1 MANTIVSISH
11 PTPFNLGIE
20 GTARRRNE
28 AVNLL
33 VGFLRGLVSGTYK
46 GTALTINAGT
56 SSDALAASSGTVTLA
71 GFVALDT
78 VTATIN
84 GVAITVAYVSSNNNT
99 AALLAA
105 AINASTNA
113 LVRYLV
119 SATVSGG
126 VVTITALQPGI
137 TGNTITLAASSTG
150 TGTATASGARLTGGV
165 GGSNAPVVV
174 TL

>member
-56 SSDALAASSGTVTLA
+56 SSSALASATGTVTLA
-71 GFVALDT
+71 AGSSGDY
-78 VTATIN
+78 TATIN
-84 GVAITVAYVSSNNNT
+84 GVAVTVTYDTSLSNT

-105 AINASTNA
+105 EINASTDP
-113 LVRYLV
+113 LVQYLV
-119 SATVSGG
+119 SAVAVGP
-126 VVTITALQPGI
+126 VVAIVALQPGI
-137 TGNTITLAASSTG
+137 TGNTITLAASATV
-150 TGTATASGARLTGGV
+150 GTATPSGARLTGGV

>member
-11 PTPFNLGIE
+11 PTPFNLGID

-33 VGFLRGLVSGTYK
+33 IGFLRGLVSGTFK

-56 SSDALAASSGTVTLA
+56 SSSALASAGGTVTLA
-71 GFVALDT
+71 SGSSGT
-78 VTATIN
+78 YTATIN
-84 GVAITVAYVSSNNNT
+84 GVAVTVTYATSLSNT
-99 AALLAA
+99 ATLLAA

-113 LVRYLV
+113 LVQYFV
-119 SATVSGG
+119 AAVAVGP
-126 VVTITALQPGI
+126 VVTIVALQPGI
-137 TGNTITLAASSTG
+137 TGNAITLAASASV
-150 TGTATASGARLTGGV
+150 GTATASGARLTGGV
-165 GGSNAPVVV
+165 GGSNTPVVV